1 MGRIRK
7 YSLSQHS
14 LLIVHIYFFLLIDE
28 SMSVPKKL
36 YIESTTRC
44 NLACDKCIK
53 QMPGNRIS
61 NEDLPLPLFEKLL
74 PELGEVDTLI
84 LNGIGEP
91 LLHPHLVEMVA
102 KARAVMKRDG
112 VIGFQSNGVLMST
125 TMAEKLV
132 EAGLSSVCFSL
143 DGLQG
148 EGEGNSVS
156 SPSSLSVARALGNL
170 RPFIRQKE
178 VQTGLEIVV
187 SQDNV
192 EALPDLIQWGADQ
205 GVNYILV
212 SHLFAYDK
220 EMTNKS
226 LFSPITQE
234 VLSLFVKYQELARQ
248 QGIDLVRGLQAHV
261 KFNRAAPDKQA
272 LELLA
277 QMRKQAQAKDIYLH
291 WADLLEYD
299 AEQMDHTSALFATAQ
314 QVALAR
320 GIALE
325 LPPLQAEHN
334 RSCLFIEDQAAF
346 IGTRGEVMPCHFLW
360 HSYSCMGGNEVI
372 DVQQRDF
379 GNLHDRSLTAIW
391 EGDEY
396 KRFREEARRAEY
408 SRCWSCPQSPCADIV
423 NNNLLTANDCHGS
436 IVPCGHCRWSIGG
449 LRCL

>member
-1 MGRIRK
+1 
-7 YSLSQHS
+7 
-14 LLIVHIYFFLLIDE
+14 
-28 SMSVPKKL
+28 MSVPKKL

-44 NLACDKCIK
+44 NLACHKCIK
-53 QMPGNRIS
+53 QMPGNCIS
-61 NEDLPLPLFEKLL
+61 NEDLPLSLFEKLL
-74 PELGEVDTLI
+74 PALSEVDTLI

-102 KARAVMKRDG
+102 KARAVMKSDG
-112 VIGFQSNGVLMST
+112 VIGFQSNGVLMSAS
-125 TMAEKLV
+125 MAEKLV
-132 EAGLSSVCFSL
+132 EAGLSTVCFSL

-148 EGEGNSVS
+148 EGEDNTVS
-156 SPSSLSVARALGNL
+156 SPSSVSVARALSNL
-170 RPFIRQKE
+170 RPFIRQKG

-187 SQDNV
+187 SQENV
-192 EALPDLIQWGADQ
+192 EALPDLVQWGADQ

-220 EMTNKS
+220 EMAQQS

-234 VLSLFVKYQELARQ
+234 VRNLFVKYRELARQ
-248 QGIDLVRGLQAHV
+248 QGVDLVRGLQAYV
-261 KFNRAAPDKQA
+261 KFNRATQDKQA
-272 LELLA
+272 LLLLA
-277 QMRKQAQAKDIYLH
+277 EMRREAQEKDIYLH
-291 WADLLEYD
+291 WADLLEYNV
-299 AEQMDHTSALFATAQ
+299 EQVEHTSAVFAAALKVAQ
-314 QVALAR
+314 DQ

-325 LPPLQAEHN
+325 LPPLQAEEN
-334 RSCLFIEDQAAF
+334 RSCLFIEEQAAF

-379 GNLHDRSLTAIW
+379 GNLHNRSLAAIW
-391 EGDEY
+391 EGNEY
-396 KRFREEARRAEY
+396 RQFRDEARRAEY

-423 NNNLLTANDCHGS
+423 NNNNLLTVNDCHGS

>member
-1 MGRIRK
+1 
-7 YSLSQHS
+7 
-14 LLIVHIYFFLLIDE
+14 
-28 SMSVPKKL
+28 MSVPKKL

-44 NLACDKCIK
+44 NLACEKCIK
-53 QMPGNRIS
+53 QMPGNFIS
-61 NEDLPLPLFEKLL
+61 NEDLPLSLFEKLL
-74 PELGEVDTLI
+74 PALGEVDTLI

-102 KARAVMKRDG
+102 KARAVMKSDA
-112 VIGFQSNGVLMST
+112 VIGFQSNGVLMSS
-125 TMAEKLV
+125 TMAEQLV
-132 EAGLSSVCFSL
+132 EAGLSTVCFSV

-148 EGEGNSVS
+148 EGDDNTGIS
-156 SPSSLSVARALGNL
+156 SPSSVTAARALGNL
-170 RPFIRQKE
+170 RPFVGSKK

-192 EALPDLIQWGADQ
+192 EALPDLVQWGADQ

-220 EMTNKS
+220 EMAQES
-226 LFSPITQE
+226 LFSPVTPD
-234 VLSLFVKYQELARQ
+234 VRDLFLKYQRLARQ
-248 QGIDLVRGLQAHV
+248 QKIDLVRGLQAYV
-261 KFNRAAPDKQA
+261 KFNRASQDKQA
-272 LELLA
+272 LVLLA
-277 QMRKQAQAKDIYLH
+277 EMRREAQEKDLYLN
-291 WADLLEYD
+291 WIDLLEYD
-299 AEQMDHTSALFATAQ
+299 QEQIEHASALFAAAQ
-314 QVALAR
+314 KVAQAE

-325 LPPLQAEHN
+325 LPPLQAEQN
-334 RSCLFIEDQAAF
+334 RSCLFIEEQAAF

-360 HSYSCMGGNEVI
+360 HSYSCMGGNDLI

-379 GNLHDRSLTAIW
+379 GNLHDRSLAAIW

-396 KRFREEARRAEY
+396 RKFREEARKAEY

-423 NNNLLTANDCHGS
+423 NNNLLTVNDCHGS